1 MGKVLTVKDVLKLFK
16 KFKAKHIN
24 FFIRYGVISYPIK
37 ERDLVIL
44 DAIHKI
50 WGTKDIV
57 RFNLGFFDKKERKE
71 LYEQVG
77 LRCETK
83 LDVWLYSRMKKKLE
97 RGEKI
102 EVRKL
107 IDEVVGVF
115 RLKRDERFLDE
126 LKQRIMKIRRRLYY
140 ERRKQRKRVLKKF

>member
-1 MGKVLTVKDVLKLFK
+1 MLTVKDVLKLFK
-16 KFKAKHIN
+16 KFRAKHIN
-24 FFIRYGVISYPIK
+24 FFIKRGVISYPIK
-37 ERDLVIL
+37 EKDLDIL

-57 RFNLGFFDKKERKE
+57 RFNLGFFTEKERKE
-71 LYEQVG
+71 IYQQAVLK
-77 LRCETK
+77 CETK

-107 IDEVVGVF
+107 VDEVIRVF

-126 LKQRIMKIRRRLYY
+126 LKQRIIKIRRRLYY
-140 ERRKQRKRVLKKF
+140 ERRKQRKKRLKKF